1 MSGACQCDKKQR
13 QSHAVAA
20 AQFTLF
26 SAGLGPVE
34 VLGTSDRG
42 TEIRIR
48 SIPDPDTGER
58 RLIPRNE
65 LGFVKD
71 FEKKTLPDFFY
82 NYSTQ
87 NIDAISEQCTEMAFR
102 IALDTAKASDD
113 FDYAYGVF

>member
-1 MSGACQCDKKQR
+1 MSSPALP
-13 QSHAVAA
+13 A
-20 AQFTLF
+20 
-26 SAGLGPVE
+26 SAP
-34 VLGTSDRG
+34 SAPPRM
-42 TEIRIR
+42 IMAIR
-48 SIPDPDTGER
+48 SAIVR
-58 RLIPRNE
+58 YFNSIK
-65 LGFVKD
+65 FVKD